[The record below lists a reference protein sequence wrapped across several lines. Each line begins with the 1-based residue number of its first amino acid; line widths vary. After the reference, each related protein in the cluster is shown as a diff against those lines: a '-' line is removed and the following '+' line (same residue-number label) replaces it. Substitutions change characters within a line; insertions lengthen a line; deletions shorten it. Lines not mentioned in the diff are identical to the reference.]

1 MLVPFDQLPNQ
12 SRIWIYP
19 SNRKFSE
26 GEIFIL
32 RGELNEF
39 LSKWTAHK
47 QSLETSYDLPYNQF
61 ILLAVNQQ
69 TVQASGCSIDASVR
83 FIQEVEKKINVLLL
97 DKMNVTFKQGE
108 SLVYKPLDEF
118 IKMSKAKLV
127 SGDTIVFNNLV
138 DTVGDYKKFWEIPAK
153 ESWHNRFIK

>member
-19 SNRKFSE
+19 SNRRFTK
-26 GEIFIL
+26 GELFVL
-32 RGELNEF
+32 RGELNDF
-39 LSKWTAHK
+39 ISKWTAHN

-83 FIQEVEKKINVLLL
+83 FIQEVEKKN
-97 DKMNVTFKQGE
+97 
-108 SLVYKPLDEF
+108 
-118 IKMSKAKLV
+118 
-127 SGDTIVFNNLV
+127 
-138 DTVGDYKKFWEIPAK
+138 
-153 ESWHNRFIK
+153 